1 MLPPPH
7 LPQRAGAPP
16 TEFAKIV
23 LTFLDINETV
33 EVK

>member
-1 MLPPPH
+1 MDE
-7 LPQRAGAPP
+7 AP

-23 LTFLDINETV
+23 LTFLVIHETV